1 VAVGAV
7 VLAAL
12 AGCGGGG
19 GSTHDEAA
27 AAQPKAHAQ
36 ADAAPSRCQGEIG
49 GFLKAMAALR
59 SNLAVGLS
67 YEQYAAEMR
76 GVRAAYRQIPVDRLT
91 LGCLAA
97 SGTPGEKALNQ
108 YIDAAN
114 AWGECLAEAA
124 CDTASIEPGLQRKWR
139 VASHFLSEAQSAPG
153 A

>member
-1 VAVGAV
+1 MQI
-7 VLAAL
+7 
-12 AGCGGGG
+12 
-19 GSTHDEAA
+19 DAA
-27 AAQPKAHAQ
+27 A
-36 ADAAPSRCQGEIG
+36 SRCRSEVD
-49 GFLKAMAALR
+49 GFLKAMATLR

-76 GVRAAYRQIPVDRLT
+76 RVGAAYGRLPLDRLT
-91 LGCLAA
+91 LECLAA

-114 AWGECLAEAA
+114 TWGECLAEAA

-139 VASHFLSEAQSAPG
+139 VASRFLSEAQSAPG

>member
-1 VAVGAV
+1 MGAV
-7 VLAAL
+7 ALAV

-19 GSTHDEAA
+19 ATHGE
-27 AAQPKAHAQ
+27 
-36 ADAAPSRCQGEIG
+36 ADAARPNGHVQVDAAASRCRGQVG
-49 GFLKAMAALR
+49 GFLKSMAALR

-76 GVRAAYRQIPVDRLT
+76 GVRAAYRKIPVDRLT
-91 LGCLAA
+91 LDCLAA
-97 SGTPGEKALNQ
+97 AGTPGEKALNQ